1 MQLWNTGAVK
11 QSSAGAL
18 GHCGDG
24 TGMRGRMGAGLQGV
38 GLGLGRLWRPG
49 YVDVERLVVGRIEP
63 ADTAVLFPWVRSLVS
78 VPAAVSAPWAKFV
91 ATLRIIQAHA
101 TVIDCGVDLE
111 EVSVRLHGGIL
122 SGSMKRPTP
131 ATLTAAGVFE
141 DYWMHEMGY
150 RGLGSGSGGGASTLR
165 EWP

>member
-1 MQLWNTGAVK
+1 
-11 QSSAGAL
+11 
-18 GHCGDG
+18 
-24 TGMRGRMGAGLQGV
+24 MRGRMGAGLQGI

-49 YVDVERLVVGRIEP
+49 LSDVERLVVGRIEP
-63 ADTAVLFPWVRSLVS
+63 ADTAVLFPWVCVRVS
-78 VPAAVSAPWAKFV
+78 VPSAMPAPWAKFG

-101 TVIDCGVDLE
+101 TVIGGSVDLV

-131 ATLTAAGVFE
+131 ATLAAAGVFE
-141 DYWMHEMGY
+141 DYWMREMGY
-150 RGLGSGSGGGASTLR
+150 RGLGSVSGGGASTLR